1 MRSAVLLGA
10 VATRADE
17 HLALAPRTQKQS
29 GIVHRSP
36 RRGGLDDPTSPGNTG
51 LGAVR
56 KCGSGR
62 SLGRDRQVNRVRG
75 CVGLFAESDL
85 TPTPGRRHRGCA
97 RRQRPLISNIG
108 SGGKQRHNSG
118 GAAGTTQ
125 SAFAL
130 FRPIRLRRAV
140 RRICAPLRSH
150 QHDGYRLRFW
160 AALYGAR
167 VRMRIDIGFGNAI
180 QPPPIDAAYPT
191 LLDGP
196 RPSIRVYPP
205 EAIVSE
211 KLHAMVAHGELNSR
225 YKDFYDLYALASHSP
240 FEGERL
246 ARAIGATFRQRG
258 TEVTEELPIALVSR
272 FYSDSARAGQWRG
285 YLTRNNLPG
294 APTDFGAVG
303 ECLMSFLAAPWIA
316 TASGSRFVERWP
328 AGGPWSSK

>member
-150 QHDGYRLRFW
+150 SRMEWIVLWVICGVIG
-160 AALYGAR
+160 AAVASGKGRNVLGWFLLGFLLGPLGLILSLVVSKNQEVVEREALQTGAMKKCPKCAELIKVEAVKCR
-167 VRMRIDIGFGNAI
+167 YCGSEFEVDIGLPETSASPSEDPA
-180 QPPPIDAAYPT
+180 QPTVPWDAY
-191 LLDGP
+191 
-196 RPSIRVYPP
+196 
-205 EAIVSE
+205 
-211 KLHAMVAHGELNSR
+211 
-225 YKDFYDLYALASHSP
+225 
-240 FEGERL
+240 
-246 ARAIGATFRQRG
+246 RQR
-258 TEVTEELPIALVSR
+258 SR
-272 FYSDSARAGQWRG
+272 RRARRS
-285 YLTRNNLPG
+285 
-294 APTDFGAVG
+294 G
-303 ECLMSFLAAPWIA
+303 EI
-316 TASGSRFVERWP
+316 
-328 AGGPWSSK
+328 

>member
-36 RRGGLDDPTSPGNTG
+36 RRGGLDDPTSPGNTAY
-51 LGAVR
+51 GAVR

-130 FRPIRLRRAV
+130 FWPIRLRRAV
-140 RRICAPLRSH
+140 RRIRAPLRSH
-150 QHDGYRLRFW
+150 QHTST
-160 AALYGAR
+160 
-167 VRMRIDIGFGNAI
+167 
-180 QPPPIDAAYPT
+180 PPPPSAGSPHGKDRCVRCAA
-191 LLDGP
+191 GP
-196 RPSIRVYPP
+196 RPFPSPAQR
-205 EAIVSE
+205 
-211 KLHAMVAHGELNSR
+211 HARPRNES
-225 YKDFYDLYALASHSP
+225 SP
-240 FEGERL
+240 ANPGSSGPRE
-246 ARAIGATFRQRG
+246 
-258 TEVTEELPIALVSR
+258 S
-272 FYSDSARAGQWRG
+272 SARAR
-285 YLTRNNLPG
+285 PG
-294 APTDFGAVG
+294 CACEGALRHPEQRRLEVRRTIPQ
-303 ECLMSFLAAPWIA
+303 SP
-316 TASGSRFVERWP
+316 ASAS
-328 AGGPWSSK
+328 

>member
-140 RRICAPLRSH
+140 RRICALLRSH
-150 QHDGYRLRFW
+150 QHPSLPP
-160 AALYGAR
+160 AR
-167 VRMRIDIGFGNAI
+167 
-180 QPPPIDAAYPT
+180 
-191 LLDGP
+191 
-196 RPSIRVYPP
+196 
-205 EAIVSE
+205 
-211 KLHAMVAHGELNSR
+211 
-225 YKDFYDLYALASHSP
+225 
-240 FEGERL
+240 
-246 ARAIGATFRQRG
+246 
-258 TEVTEELPIALVSR
+258 
-272 FYSDSARAGQWRG
+272 RAGRSNFRRRW
-285 YLTRNNLPG
+285 
-294 APTDFGAVG
+294 FGK
-303 ECLMSFLAAPWIA
+303 SAATTPA
-316 TASGSRFVERWP
+316 TT
-328 AGGPWSSK
+328 

>member
-36 RRGGLDDPTSPGNTG
+36 RRGGLDDPTSPGNTAY
-51 LGAVR
+51 GAVR

-130 FRPIRLRRAV
+130 FWPIRLRRAV
-140 RRICAPLRSH
+140 RRIRAPLRSH
-150 QHDGYRLRFW
+150 QHPASARWIVRFPR
-160 AALYGAR
+160 GAR
-167 VRMRIDIGFGNAI
+167 
-180 QPPPIDAAYPT
+180 
-191 LLDGP
+191 
-196 RPSIRVYPP
+196 
-205 EAIVSE
+205 
-211 KLHAMVAHGELNSR
+211 SR
-225 YKDFYDLYALASHSP
+225 
-240 FEGERL
+240 R
-246 ARAIGATFRQRG
+246 RA
-258 TEVTEELPIALVSR
+258 V
-272 FYSDSARAGQWRG
+272 
-285 YLTRNNLPG
+285 PG
-294 APTDFGAVG
+294 APAPV
-303 ECLMSFLAAPWIA
+303 AAR
-316 TASGSRFVERWP
+316 SR
-328 AGGPWSSK
+328 G